1 MRNGG
6 TNSSRKKKLINKG
19 KNHRAKSN
27 NNGNGWKV
35 EEIVY
40 DVQLLE
46 EYDSQE
52 FRESAARAWT
62 AGAVKG
68 GKIIHLGESNNCQ
81 LFKSPFNCLQLKSFF
96 QDESYIFKLRKEL
109 LGLLFADKS
118 NDLYKFRQSPDL
130 KKVTSPAISA
140 LRKFLYSDFRLWLT
154 EVTGI
159 ELDSTVDMSC
169 AQYSHTGNSI
179 SQVEKKDEIA

>member
-1 MRNGG
+1 MRNGS
-6 TNSSRKKKLINKG
+6 TNSSRKKKLVNKG
-19 KNHRAKSN
+19 KNHRAKSNN

-62 AGAVKG
+62 AAPAGAVKG
-68 GKIIHLGESNNCQ
+68 GKIINLGESNNCQ

-109 LGLLFADKS
+109 LGLPFADKS
-118 NDLYKFRQSPDL
+118 NDLYKFRQSSDL

-140 LRKFLYSDFRLWLT
+140 LRKFLYSDFRHWLT
-154 EVTGI
+154 QVTGI

-179 SQVEKKDEIA
+179 SQV